1 MRQDAD
7 ADLELA
13 LYAARAA
20 GDVVMKNFRQP
31 QHVTHKSP
39 DQPLTDADLAADA
52 TLRRILLA
60 NRLDYGWLSEES
72 ADNPERLQRTYTWIV
87 DPIDGT
93 SSYIAGYP
101 EFAISIGLVKNQ
113 RPLLG
118 VVFNPATGELYAA
131 RAGHGAWRVDGG
143 PAHVRT
149 DRSRV
154 LAASRSE
161 LRAGEFAEFGD
172 FEIAETGSTAY
183 KMVRVAAGHAE
194 AFFSRRAKSEWDVCA
209 GALIVSEAG
218 GRATDIHGRELS
230 YNQSNTRVDGII
242 ASNGVLHSELVER
255 LAALPR
261 ADSRTNFQDHG
272 DQRENI

>member
-1 MRQDAD
+1 MTHEVD

-20 GDVVMKNFRQP
+20 GDVVMKRFRQT
-31 QHVTHKSP
+31 QRVTHKSP
-39 DQPLTDADLAADA
+39 DQPLTDSDLAADA

-72 ADNPERLQRTYTWIV
+72 ADTAERLQRTYVWIV

-131 RAGHGAWRVDGG
+131 RAGRGAWRVDGG
-143 PAHVRT
+143 PVGVRT
-149 DRSRV
+149 EGRTLV
-154 LAASRSE
+154 ASRSE

-183 KMVRVAAGHAE
+183 KMVRVAAGQAE

-209 GALIVSEAG
+209 AALIVAEAG

-230 YNQSNTRVDGII
+230 YNRINTHVDGII

-255 LAALPR
+255 VAALPG
-261 ADSRTNFQDHG
+261 ASGRTNFQDHG
-272 DQRENI
+272 DQRKDF